1 MILIF
6 GGSGF
11 IGSNFCKKIHM
22 KNIPAIA
29 LGTRDEFLEDL
40 SENMNF
46 KKVHLNKFI
55 NAFDSIKNKIDHIV
69 LSIPPKSVY
78 SLNGIETDL
87 LEIILHDVWPKTNA
101 KLIYISSG
109 GSVYGNHS
117 NMPIK
122 EDFDTKPIDTYGKS
136 KLDEEKKVIQASKKY
151 YLQYNLL
158 RPANPIGANQSNSL
172 LLSIFKNNVNHS
184 HLNIINSGRSIR
196 DFFHVNILVDVML
209 KLVTQRN
216 HLTKNK
222 IYNIGSGIGL
232 SVNEFVDIVDHIC
245 SFRTEKKYISSK
257 DRIIQNNIL
266 DVSEIEQLIDIKS
279 NLTVESAILDAWNAF
294 SIRMV

>member
-1 MILIF
+1 
-6 GGSGF
+6 
-11 IGSNFCKKIHM
+11 
-22 KNIPAIA
+22 
-29 LGTRDEFLEDL
+29 
-40 SENMNF
+40 
-46 KKVHLNKFI
+46 
-55 NAFDSIKNKIDHIV
+55 
-69 LSIPPKSVY
+69 
-78 SLNGIETDL
+78 
-87 LEIILHDVWPKTNA
+87 
-101 KLIYISSG
+101 
-109 GSVYGNHS
+109 
-117 NMPIK
+117 
-122 EDFDTKPIDTYGKS
+122 
-136 KLDEEKKVIQASKKY
+136 
-151 YLQYNLL
+151 
-158 RPANPIGANQSNSL
+158 
-172 LLSIFKNNVNHS
+172 
-184 HLNIINSGRSIR
+184 
-196 DFFHVNILVDVML
+196 ML